1 MRRAVL
7 ADTNRVVCENVKV
20 RKLGQGRQTNR
31 SPAVICK
38 YGECCARRAK
48 QPVVRYAVED
58 RAHAMLAYPEAN
70 VAPAGI
76 VAAKIPAVLNV
87 IHRRSVQISAAA
99 HKQRHRLR
107 DRLQDFAAGFASRQ
121 FRVLRKLRDLR
132 QEIGWH
138 FSREAVIEQLRFVGV
153 FCAPRIV
160 SFFPAT
166 VLDKQFLLMLGK
178 IAGHVL
184 RDEIMLVGQAERL
197 ASSIDEFC
205 ACFTVRFVS
214 ARHFGNSFA
223 DQSMRDNELRFAVI
237 AAPCD
242 IERIKKFSHVMTID
256 LLDIKAVGLHPF
268 AGILALRVFRGGVER
283 HGV

>member
-1 MRRAVL
+1 
-7 ADTNRVVCENVKV
+7 
-20 RKLGQGRQTNR
+20 
-31 SPAVICK
+31 
-38 YGECCARRAK
+38 
-48 QPVVRYAVED
+48 
-58 RAHAMLAYPEAN
+58 
-70 VAPAGI
+70 
-76 VAAKIPAVLNV
+76 
-87 IHRRSVQISAAA
+87 
-99 HKQRHRLR
+99 
-107 DRLQDFAAGFASRQ
+107 
-121 FRVLRKLRDLR
+121 
-132 QEIGWH
+132 
-138 FSREAVIEQLRFVGV
+138 
-153 FCAPRIV
+153 
-160 SFFPAT
+160 
-166 VLDKQFLLMLGK
+166 MLGK